1 MPKCDPA
8 FRFVG
13 YDLSFQSFVLCSSRR
28 VIKHALL
35 DTTIFRFSLSAGSY
49 GLMSSPVPG
58 RPVPFKI
65 SVPAPAGREASS
77 SSEVSFSPYVM

>member
-49 GLMSSPVPG
+49 KVSCPVPS
-58 RPVPFKI
+58 PAVPFRLKFLYQHR
-65 SVPAPAGREASS
+65 PAGKLRRRQRLAS
-77 SSEVSFSPYVM
+77 PRM